1 MKCQSCNCQV
11 SSEFTFAFST
21 NCCPKC
27 GKPMM
32 QEDVK
37 TLFLKIDNVMKQNGN
52 DLADLAAWLVS
63 NYEPATKQEEVIQSP
78 VEENVE
84 SVTTQF
90 TPTADEEVTE
100 VVEAKP
106 VKPKPIKT
114 SREQK
119 EQQILSPERKN
130 IFAKRAGVDKI
141 KFETLVKDIQGTA
154 ISEPMAADEGD
165 HYEGEEAMDFEGNP
179 LSRHEIQSVASLFDV
194 PDTGRMDISE
204 LQKLQKLEQLSV
216 TGSIGKIRRST

>member
-1 MKCQSCNCQV
+1 
-11 SSEFTFAFST
+11 
-21 NCCPKC
+21 
-27 GKPMM
+27 MM

-37 TLFLKIDNVMKQNGN
+37 TLFLKIDDVMKQNGN

-63 NYEPATKQEEVIQSP
+63 NYKPTTMQAEP
-78 VEENVE
+78 VESLKEEKVE
-84 SVTTQF
+84 PVTTQF
-90 TPTADEEVTE
+90 TPMDDEESVE
-100 VVEAKP
+100 VEEPKP
-106 VKPKPIKT
+106 IKPKPIKT
-114 SREQK
+114 SKEQK

-141 KFETLVKDIQGTA
+141 KFETLVKDIQGTPM
-154 ISEPMAADEGD
+154 SEPMMAEDGD
-165 HYEGEEAMDFEGNP
+165 YEGEESVDFDGNP

-216 TGSIGKIRRST
+216 TGSVGKIRRST

>member
-11 SSEFTFAFST
+11 SSEFTFAVST

-37 TLFLKIDNVMKQNGN
+37 TLFLKIDDLMKQNGN
-52 DLADLAAWLVS
+52 DLVDLASWLVL
-63 NYEPATKQEEVIQSP
+63 NYKPTTMQEESVQP
-78 VEENVE
+78 PTEEKVE
-84 SVTTQF
+84 SVTAQF
-90 TPTADEEVTE
+90 TPMDDEESVE
-100 VVEAKP
+100 VAEPKP
-106 VKPKPIKT
+106 IKPKAIKT

-141 KFETLVKDIQGTA
+141 KFETLVKDIQGA
-154 ISEPMAADEGD
+154 PSSEPMMPEEGD
-165 HYEGEEAMDFEGNP
+165 YYEAEESVDFDGNP

-216 TGSIGKIRRST
+216 TGTIGKIRRST